1 MRNIRFSG
9 YKRRCVCETSHY
21 GNVYKSSRRSTVY
34 QEANEIKY
42 PDYIPPYTSCY
53 KSLLEFEEIIT
64 RAREMESA
72 ARDIRKKFQKIA
84 TSGLPIPSLSLLR
97 KAIISVKRGKVMF
110 LMDQLVQ
117 VVDVIRGNL
126 PYILFRPKSETKE
139 YVVLLFWST
148 NMDDAACEVQ
158 KNMEIIKR
166 EVAVD
171 QFQLRCVVENVPTA
185 RRQFLYLLNN
195 YIFLKVKKTMSA
207 TCHQTTTN
215 NWRPLSNS

>member
-1 MRNIRFSG
+1 M
-9 YKRRCVCETSHY
+9 ETCTSQADDL
-21 GNVYKSSRRSTVY
+21 Y
-34 QEANEIKY
+34 QEANEIEY

-53 KSLLEFEEIIT
+53 ESLLEFEEIIT
-64 RAREMESA
+64 KAREMESA

-84 TSGLPIPSLSLLR
+84 TSRLPIPSSSLSR

-110 LMDQLVQ
+110 STDQLVQ
-117 VVDVIRGNL
+117 VVDVIMGNL
-126 PYILFRPKSETKE
+126 SYILFRPKSETKK

-148 NMDDAACEVQ
+148 NMDDAACKVQ

-195 YIFLKVKKTMSA
+195 YTFLKVQKDDVCHLPSDNHEQLENFVKLLTHPEPIKKQKVGIIAST
-207 TCHQTTTN
+207 
-215 NWRPLSNS
+215 P

>member
-1 MRNIRFSG
+1 MDQLVQVDGSMDQLVQVDGSMDQMFS
-9 YKRRCVCETSHY
+9 
-21 GNVYKSSRRSTVY
+21 
-34 QEANEIKY
+34 
-42 PDYIPPYTSCY
+42 
-53 KSLLEFEEIIT
+53 
-64 RAREMESA
+64 
-72 ARDIRKKFQKIA
+72 
-84 TSGLPIPSLSLLR
+84 
-97 KAIISVKRGKVMF
+97 
-110 LMDQLVQ
+110 MDQLVQ
-117 VVDVIRGNL
+117 VVDVIMGNL

-195 YIFLKVKKTMSA
+195 YIFLKVQKDDVCHLPPDNHEQLETFVKLLTNPEPMKKRKVDIIAST
-207 TCHQTTTN
+207 
-215 NWRPLSNS
+215 P